1 MSSRSKALIGGALAI
16 IFVITVANTNATA
29 QLSKA
34 VNNVNSRVASLPT
47 QVQESYPQ
55 EEYYVG
61 GQQAA
66 LGLVGVD
73 IPEPD
78 DEGGGG
84 YWIYIGSD
92 GDLHCAYMI
101 DSTLFINGSLTFST
115 SSNGQ
120 TTWTC
125 AGASAAPAT
134 PNGGGIHFDYMVGMD
149 TVQVSGGVV
158 HVMQFQLFLLGYLY
172 PEEMTGLMDTN
183 TTNAVTAFQKAYG
196 LPSTGRYGEQT
207 KAAVDRVLSSRKAT
221 GVTTTTKF
229 IFSK

>member
-92 GDLHCAYMI
+92 GDLHCARRNPSESPPMPGK
-101 DSTLFINGSLTFST
+101 L
-115 SSNGQ
+115 Q
-120 TTWTC
+120 
-125 AGASAAPAT
+125 ARPAT
-134 PNGGGIHFDYMVGMD
+134 RCEVL
-149 TVQVSGGVV
+149 VV
-158 HVMQFQLFLLGYLY
+158 
-172 PEEMTGLMDTN
+172 
-183 TTNAVTAFQKAYG
+183 
-196 LPSTGRYGEQT
+196 
-207 KAAVDRVLSSRKAT
+207 
-221 GVTTTTKF
+221 
-229 IFSK
+229 